1 MADCSFFAGALRL
14 QITNLNTGKETIV
27 TRDQQLENAQI
38 NATLTVFPIMNQG
51 STKPICNLTDGL
63 DFAITA
69 SIADFFEKELWA
81 QQLNAQVETDAA
93 TGLKT
98 RASLYSNFGDEMPY
112 YKVTAIPY
120 RGAVLVDPDKH
131 FHIPRGQYAS
141 GQQISATF
149 GKGTQRS
156 FNYGIQ
162 ALRDPDRD
170 GLVAVIGDL
179 DLAV

>member
-1 MADCSFFAGALRL
+1 MADCSFFAGALKL
-14 QITNLNTGKETIV
+14 VITNLNSGKETVV

-63 DFAITA
+63 DFGLTA
-69 SIADFFEKELWA
+69 SIADFFEKDLWA

-112 YKVTAIPY
+112 YKVTMIPY
-120 RGAVLVDPDKH
+120 RGAVLVDADKH

-156 FNYGIQ
+156 FNYGIT

-179 DLAV
+179 ELAV

>member
-1 MADCSFFAGALRL
+1 MADCSFFAGAVKLV
-14 QITNLNTGKETIV
+14 ITDLNSGKVTTV
-27 TRDQQLENAQI
+27 TRDQQLENAQL
-38 NATLTVFPIMNQG
+38 NATLEVFPIMTQG
-51 STKPICNLTDGL
+51 STKPVCHLTQGL
-63 DFAITA
+63 EFAVTA

-93 TGLKT
+93 TGLRT
-98 RASLYSNFGDEMPY
+98 RASLYSNFGEEMPY
-112 YKVTAIPY
+112 YKVQIIPY
-120 RGAVLVDPDKH
+120 RGAVLVDSDKH

-162 ALRDPDRD
+162 AVRDADRD

-179 DLAV
+179 ELAT